1 MRQAVVYA
9 RYSPGS
15 TQTYQSIEGQLT
27 ECRKFA
33 AANDLQIVRTYE
45 DEHLTGRNDIRPA
58 FQQLLKDSA
67 AAKWD
72 IVLVYAID
80 RFGRNSIEIAINKYH
95 LQKNGKTVIS
105 ATQIGRASC
114 RERV

>member
-33 AANDLQIVRTYE
+33 AAND
-45 DEHLTGRNDIRPA
+45 
-58 FQQLLKDSA
+58 
-67 AAKWD
+67 
-72 IVLVYAID
+72 
-80 RFGRNSIEIAINKYH
+80 
-95 LQKNGKTVIS
+95 
-105 ATQIGRASC
+105 
-114 RERV
+114 